1 MRTVSIC
8 EGTWQQSFPH
18 IVAPLADEWLSG
30 LLLRCDEVNQ
40 WDGGTTAFDFLRS
53 GKPGPLPSLIVTQWV
68 DIDSLAQLLAI
79 PRKALLATTYQVE
92 LARLYDTLCPH
103 GRQLHS
109 PFAFSFCPVCVSE
122 ARLLRRTLV
131 LPHLRFCPIHHVRL
145 LDQCPCGRRQDR
157 FPSQPFT
164 CSQCGLSWAEFP
176 RTLASPERI
185 ALERKILTCYEF
197 FLSQGTPALLARAW
211 QLIRYKLVER
221 KDDRLQRLDGRVK
234 KVATS
239 FREKISLGYLVDV
252 LVSLDLS
259 PSDIVADDGPVFWR
273 PINWCTF
280 SCPVSACP
288 YMKAGNGSMC
298 SSEDIERNSQRE
310 LPLTEK

>member
-1 MRTVSIC
+1 
-8 EGTWQQSFPH
+8 
-18 IVAPLADEWLSG
+18 
-30 LLLRCDEVNQ
+30 
-40 WDGGTTAFDFLRS
+40 
-53 GKPGPLPSLIVTQWV
+53 
-68 DIDSLAQLLAI
+68 
-79 PRKALLATTYQVE
+79 
-92 LARLYDTLCPH
+92 
-103 GRQLHS
+103 
-109 PFAFSFCPVCVSE
+109 
-122 ARLLRRTLV
+122 
-131 LPHLRFCPIHHVRL
+131 
-145 LDQCPCGRRQDR
+145 
-157 FPSQPFT
+157 
-164 CSQCGLSWAEFP
+164 LSWAEFP

-211 QLIRYKLVER
+211 QLIRYKLAER

-239 FREKISLGYLVDV
+239 FREKMSLGCLVDV

-280 SCPVSACP
+280 SCPVPACP

-310 LPLTEK
+310 LPLTEKQGREPRGEETTD